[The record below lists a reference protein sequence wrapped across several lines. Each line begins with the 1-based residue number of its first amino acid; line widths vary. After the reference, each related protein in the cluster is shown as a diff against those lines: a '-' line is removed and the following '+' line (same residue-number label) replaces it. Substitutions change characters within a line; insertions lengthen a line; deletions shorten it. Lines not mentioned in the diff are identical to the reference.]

1 MVEIEPYTFET
12 YWLLLL
18 LCPCTT
24 PTKSVDQT
32 VSHSTF
38 WPVSCCADPLT
49 SRVRLPWQ
57 PGPQVGVF
65 PKYIGI
71 GILNMQ
77 YEKNR

>member
-1 MVEIEPYTFET
+1 MG
-12 YWLLLL
+12 
-18 LCPCTT
+18 
-24 PTKSVDQT
+24 D
-32 VSHSTF
+32 F
-38 WPVSCCADPLT
+38 WQKKDG

-57 PGPQVGVF
+57 PGPQVSVF